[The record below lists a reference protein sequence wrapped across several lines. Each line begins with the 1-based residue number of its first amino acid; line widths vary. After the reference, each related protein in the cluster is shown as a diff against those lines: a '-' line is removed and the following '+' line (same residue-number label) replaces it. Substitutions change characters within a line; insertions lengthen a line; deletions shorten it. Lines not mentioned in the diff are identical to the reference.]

1 MSNSYLLVI
10 CRDINK
16 KGINP
21 TRYDP
26 RNKFG
31 NINFNCKLETLEASL
46 RKQDARIVFFALHY
60 LSPKK
65 RTD

>member
-1 MSNSYLLVI
+1 MSNSYLVVI

-26 RNKFG
+26 RNKFD

-46 RKQDARIVFFALHY
+46 RKQDTRIVFFALHY